1 MASEMS
7 SQFNRDDIEV
17 LIDSIGDW
25 EMHGNQEY
33 NIAQMI
39 KNIPMPDEDHPQYDV
54 VREAKEHFRR
64 REKLIIQQRAD
75 RQEKAVFIR
84 AKLFLTRREV
94 NVNQVFDMAADFSDA
109 PLTPQVEE
117 ELVSTPDVDSAPKSL
132 SKEAE
137 DYKKRLELAE
147 FFIKDLGVDANYR
160 AYLDGLQE
168 SSSKS

>member
-7 SQFNRDDIEV
+7 SQFTRDDIEI
-17 LIDSIGDW
+17 LIESIGDW
-25 EMHGNQEY
+25 EMNGSQEY
-33 NIAQMI
+33 NVAQMI
-39 KNIPMPDEDHPQYDV
+39 KAIPLPDEDHPQYDV

-64 REKLIIQQRAD
+64 RERLIAQKRAD

-94 NVNQVFDMAADFSDA
+94 NVNQIFDMAADFSDA

-117 ELVSTPDVDSAPKSL
+117 DQFVPTSDESPKSS
-132 SKEAE
+132 SKDLE

-147 FFIKDLGVDANYR
+147 FFINDLGVGANYR
-160 AYLDGLQE
+160 AFLDERQ
-168 SSSKS
+168 KSAL

>member
-1 MASEMS
+1 MS

-17 LIDSIGDW
+17 LIESIGDW

-33 NIAQMI
+33 NVAQMI
-39 KNIPMPDEDHPQYDV
+39 KNIPIPDEDHPQYDV

-64 REKLIIQQRAD
+64 REKLIIQQRSE

-94 NVNQVFDMAADFSDA
+94 NVNQVFDMAADFSSA
-109 PLTPQVEE
+109 PLTPHVEE
-117 ELVSTPDVDSAPKSL
+117 EVISTPPTDSAPKSL

-147 FFIKDLGVDANYR
+147 FFINDLGVGPNYR